1 MKTSR
6 RLLLSIIG
14 ILSISSCGSA
24 PKETYSYRQIEYTL
38 KEGHSINELEG
49 APWINSNVR
58 DIAMAVEQPS
68 IKDDFYLHVNQE
80 AIINNEKGL
89 FDLSSDIVRQ
99 NCLNV
104 FKSDVSYKDKNVLDY
119 YFNNIFEIDYRDVV
133 DYVQSID
140 YDSFISSKELLTLP
154 SMPVKLYSYGNQ
166 IRMNIN
172 YGQFIALPFLNLY
185 AYYAKYYADYR
196 LFDTVASN
204 IYDTIYCDLL
214 GYSQE
219 ETDNIYSA
227 VKDLTFSY
235 YDTLYIEVN
244 YDRTVTSTVEDFPIE
259 SLKNAMLDFGLSSEQ
274 VIRYFPSVVNVFND
288 FISNQYYVDL
298 LKGYMLFD
306 YRYLLGRETYNAI
319 STQLVNAYYFEDDFY
334 ISEDISD
341 ERAKLALIRSLFPEI
356 YDRAYIDL
364 YATDET
370 RNAVSDLINEIISG
384 YKSFV
389 RSLNWLGS
397 QSKAFLLRKLEN
409 IEQFSLYSDK
419 VKNYPLLDYTITE
432 STTLFDIYNANL
444 NFFNNVEL
452 QGLYETEVG
461 HPYVV
466 NAYYSAQTNSFIILL
481 GLLADEDW
489 ISGSKEEA
497 YAKVGFVIAHE
508 ISHGFDPNCIFFDE
522 YGRQQRS
529 WGDAPTMEKYNKR
542 IDKMTDF
549 YSNVRYLNFVRARGE
564 NMRGETFADLG
575 AMTVLLSMAKQIND
589 FDYSKFFIQYA
600 KTWLDVSD
608 RDSVY
613 YYLEDTHAMP
623 YLRVNGV
630 LCHFDEFIKTFNIK
644 KGDGM
649 YIPPSYRINLLNN

>member
-24 PKETYSYRQIEYTL
+24 PKETYDYRQIEYTL
-38 KEGHSINELEG
+38 KEGCSINDLEG

-80 AIINNEKGL
+80 AIINNDKGL
-89 FDLSSDIVRQ
+89 FDLSSDIVRE
-99 NCLNV
+99 NCLDV
-104 FKSDVSYKDKNVLDY
+104 FTGDVSCKDKNVLDY
-119 YFNNIFEIDYRDVV
+119 YFNNIFEIDYHDVA
-133 DYVQSID
+133 DYVSNVDID
-140 YDSFISSKELLTLP
+140 NFLQSKELLTLP
-154 SMPVKLYSYGNQ
+154 SMPVKLYSYGHQ

-172 YGQFIALPFLNLY
+172 YGQFIGLPLLNFY
-185 AYYAKYYADYR
+185 AYYAKYYPDYR
-196 LFDTVASN
+196 PFDTVGSN
-204 IYDTIYCDLL
+204 IYNTIYCDLL
-214 GYSQE
+214 DYTQKDKNTIYDYAKELSYTQYSE
-219 ETDNIYSA
+219 
-227 VKDLTFSY
+227 LY
-235 YDTLYIEVN
+235 YEVV
-244 YDRTVTSTVEDFPIE
+244 YDQVISVEVENFPNE
-259 SLKNAMLDFGLSSEQ
+259 NLKNALLDFGLDNRD
-274 VIRYFPSVVNVFND
+274 VITYFPSVITLYEAFA
-288 FISNQYYVDL
+288 SSQYCADL

-306 YRYLLGRETYNAI
+306 YRYLLGREKYNEI
-319 STQLVNAYYFEDDFY
+319 SSQLVNAYYFEDDFN
-334 ISEDISD
+334 IPEDVSD
-341 ERAKLALIRSLFPEI
+341 NRAKLMLIRSFLPEI
-356 YDRAYIDL
+356 FDRAYIDL
-364 YATDET
+364 YSTDET

-389 RSLNWLGS
+389 RSLNWLGT

-409 IEQFSLYSDK
+409 IRQFSLYSDK

-432 STTLFDIYNANL
+432 STTLFDIYHANL
-444 NFFNNVEL
+444 NLFNHVEL

-489 ISGSKEEA
+489 ISGSKEEV

-508 ISHGFDPNCIFFDE
+508 ISHGFDPNCIYFNE
-522 YGRQQRS
+522 YGQQQTY

-549 YSNVRYLNFVRARGE
+549 YSNIRYLNFVHARGE

-575 AMTVLLSMAKQIND
+575 AVTVLLSMAKEING

-600 KTWLDVSD
+600 KTWLDVMD
-608 RDSVY
+608 FYSVY
-613 YYLEDTHAMP
+613 TYLEDTHAMP

-630 LCHFDEFIKTFNIK
+630 VCHFNEFIEAFNIQ

-649 YIPPSYRINLLNN
+649 YIPPSYRINLLND